1 MLNGKK
7 IAVLMPAYNA
17 ASTLEKTFAE
27 ITEGLVDY
35 VILVDDASHDNTA
48 EISRGLGIRT
58 FEHKANEGYGGN
70 QKSCY
75 REALKLDA
83 DIFILLHP
91 DYQYTPKLIP
101 AMASMLVGDVYD
113 VVIASRILT
122 GTALKGGMPLYKYFF
137 NRVLTLAENVLTLAK
152 FSEYHSGYRAF
163 TRKFLETVPWQKNS
177 SDFLFDNQILIQALY
192 FNFRVG
198 EISCPTRYDA
208 DSSSIN
214 FSRSLGYGIGVLKT
228 ALQFRLQRMGLMKF
242 DIFRS
247 DHRSL

>member
-17 ASTLEKTFAE
+17 SATLEKTFSE
-27 ITEGLVDY
+27 ISASLVDF
-35 VILVDDASHDNTA
+35 VLLVDDASIDNTA
-48 EISRGLGIRT
+48 DLSRHLGIST
-58 FEHKANEGYGGN
+58 FAHQVNLGYGGN

-101 AMASMLVGDVYD
+101 AMASMLMTDIYD

-122 GTALKGGMPLYKYFF
+122 GTALQGGMPKYKYIC
-137 NRVLTLAENVLTLAK
+137 NRFLTLFENMLTLAK

-177 SDFLFDNQILIQALY
+177 NDFVFDNQILLQAL
-192 FNFRVG
+192 FFGFKVG
-198 EISCPTRYDA
+198 EISCPTRYSPE
-208 DSSSIN
+208 SSSIDF
-214 FSRSLGYGIGVLKT
+214 FSSLRYGAGVLKT
-228 ALQFRLQRMGLMKF
+228 ALQYRLQRLGLMKF
-242 DIFRS
+242 EIFS
-247 DHRSL
+247 IE

>member
-17 ASTLEKTFAE
+17 SETLEKTFVE
-27 ITEGLVDY
+27 ISEGVADFVL
-35 VILVDDASHDNTA
+35 LVDDASADNTA
-48 EISRGLGIRT
+48 DLSRNLGINT
-58 FEHKANEGYGGN
+58 FVHEENLGYGGN

-75 REALKLDA
+75 KEALKLDA

-101 AMASMLVGDVYD
+101 AMASMLMADVYD

-137 NRVLTLAENVLTLAK
+137 NRVLTLVENMLTFAK

-163 TRKFLETVPWQKNS
+163 TREFLETVPWHKNS
-177 SDFLFDNQILIQALY
+177 SNFVFDNQILLQALH
-192 FNFRVG
+192 FGFKVG
-198 EISCPTRYDA
+198 EISCPTRYSA
-208 DSSSIN
+208 DSSSIDF
-214 FSRSLGYGIGVLKT
+214 FSSLRYGAGVLKA
-228 ALQFRLQRMGLMKF
+228 ALQYRLQRIGIMKF
-242 DIFRS
+242 EIFNK
-247 DHRSL
+247 D

>member
-1 MLNGKK
+1 MLHGKK

-17 ASTLEKTFAE
+17 SLTLEKTFEE
-27 ITEGLVDY
+27 IAEGLVDY

-48 EISRGLGIRT
+48 DISRNLGIRT
-58 FEHKANEGYGGN
+58 YEHQENSGYGGN

-101 AMASMLVGDVYD
+101 AMASMLMADVYD

-122 GTALKGGMPLYKYFF
+122 GTALDGGMPLYKYFF
-137 NRVLTLAENVLTLAK
+137 NRVLTLLENMLTLAK
-152 FSEYHSGYRAF
+152 FSEYHTGYRAF
-163 TRKFLETVPWQKNS
+163 TRKFLETVPWKKNS
-177 SDFLFDNQILIQALY
+177 SDFLFDNQILIQALH
-192 FNFRVG
+192 FDFRVG

-208 DSSSIN
+208 DSSSIDF
-214 FSRSLGYGIGVLKT
+214 FSSLRYGAGVLKT
-228 ALQFRLQRMGLMKF
+228 ALQFRLQRLGIMKF
-242 DIFRS
+242 SIFSR
-247 DHRSL
+247 D

>member
-17 ASTLEKTFAE
+17 SATLERTFFE
-27 ITEGLVDY
+27 ISESLVDF
-35 VILVDDASHDNTA
+35 VLLVDDASIDNTA
-48 EISRGLGIRT
+48 DLSRQLGIST
-58 FEHKANEGYGGN
+58 FTHQVNLGYGGN

-75 REALKLDA
+75 REALKLNA

-101 AMASMLVGDVYD
+101 AMASMLMTDVYD

-122 GTALKGGMPLYKYFF
+122 GTALQGGMPIYKYVS
-137 NRVLTLAENVLTLAK
+137 NRFLTLFENMLTLAK

-177 SDFLFDNQILIQALY
+177 NDFVFDNQILLQAL
-192 FNFRVG
+192 FFDFKVG
-198 EISCPTRYDA
+198 EISCPTRYSPE
-208 DSSSIN
+208 SSSIN
-214 FSRSLGYGIGVLKT
+214 FSEQWIIRDLNSQGCFCSSQDFI
-228 ALQFRLQRMGLMKF
+228 
-242 DIFRS
+242 
-247 DHRSL
+247 

>member
-1 MLNGKK
+1 
-7 IAVLMPAYNA
+7 MPAYNA
-17 ASTLEKTFAE
+17 SETLEKTFFE
-27 ITEGLVDY
+27 ISEGVADFVL
-35 VILVDDASHDNTA
+35 LVDDASADNTVDL
-48 EISRGLGIRT
+48 SRNLGINT
-58 FEHKANEGYGGN
+58 FVHEENLGYGGN

-101 AMASMLVGDVYD
+101 AMASMLMADVYD

-137 NRVLTLAENVLTLAK
+137 NRVLTLLENMLTFAK

-163 TRKFLETVPWQKNS
+163 TREFLETVPWYKNS
-177 SDFLFDNQILIQALY
+177 SNFVFDNQILLQALY
-192 FNFRVG
+192 FGFKIG
-198 EISCPTRYDA
+198 EISCPTRYSA

-214 FSRSLGYGIGVLKT
+214 FFSSLRYGAGVLKA
-228 ALQFRLQRMGLMKF
+228 ALQYRLQRMGIMKF
-242 DIFRS
+242 EIFNK
-247 DHRSL
+247 D

>member
-1 MLNGKK
+1 MFEGKK

-17 ASTLEKTFAE
+17 SSTLEKTFAE
-27 ITEGLVDY
+27 ITDGIVDY
-35 VILVDDASHDNTA
+35 VILVDDASHDNTV
-48 EISRGLGIRT
+48 EISRTLGIRT
-58 FEHKANEGYGGN
+58 FEHHENMGYGGN

-101 AMASMLVGDVYD
+101 AMASMLMADVYD

-122 GTALKGGMPLYKYFF
+122 GTAREGGMPLYKYVS
-137 NRVLTLAENVLTLAK
+137 NRILTLIENLLTRAK

-163 TRKFLETVPWQKNS
+163 TRSFLETVPWQKNS

-192 FNFRVG
+192 FNFRIG

-214 FSRSLGYGIGVLKT
+214 FSRSVRYGLGVLIT
-228 ALQFRLQRMGLMKF
+228 GLQFRLQRMGLMNF
-242 DIFRS
+242 SIFSR
-247 DHRSL
+247 D